1 MEIEGDLDVRIA
13 FLEDR
18 ISDLGECLVQRGSR
32 ENVEFD
38 RRCASVEADA
48 EALADLSADALFPPE
63 QAVSARRLAAA
74 SATISLE
81 YFTGFLHLAPE
92 EKRLLP

>member
-1 MEIEGDLDVRIA
+1 MIFGSLSLRTVSA
-13 FLEDR
+13 
-18 ISDLGECLVQRGSR
+18 ISGNALLSEAAAKTLSSTGAA
-32 ENVEFD
+32 
-38 RRCASVEADA
+38 ASVEADA
-48 EALADLSADALFPPE
+48 AAVAVFSADAPFPPE
-63 QAVSARRLAAA
+63 QAASARRLAAA